1 MKLAHPSTRRRAS
14 ASYQAKTRV
23 NQGSQFWQITP
34 DSPNTHLYLFPP
46 CNGALYT
53 AKSTTPRTDIL
64 AQRQS
69 SVHKTLGAR
78 ATDSWEKVGGGS
90 RRGGGW
96 TCCANVRSVSQ
107 PEFTSKQTLA
117 SDTRP
122 CRPTRRDG
130 NPAFDHR
137 HRLDIQ
143 DVDKV
148 GIRRASAQRTL
159 VGPAIGCVLHS
170 GLGPRR
176 AERAATLEQICAALE
191 SGQSLILHPFALIC
205 YLHNRCPRGWFGS
218 ARRVGRPMQRNG
230 NNQCYN
236 TGAVIDPS
244 TSPLRPP
251 KSTHRRAQSQ

>member
-1 MKLAHPSTRRRAS
+1 MAPAYPSKRRHL
-14 ASYQAKTRV
+14 TTPV
-23 NQGSQFWQITP
+23 DQGSQFWQITP
-34 DSPNTHLYLFPP
+34 DSPKTHLYLFPP

-69 SVHKTLGAR
+69 SVHKTMGAR

-137 HRLDIQ
+137 HRLNIQ

-176 AERAATLEQICAALE
+176 AERAATHEQICTALE
-191 SGQSLILHPFALIC
+191 SGQ
-205 YLHNRCPRGWFGS
+205 CPRGWFGS

-230 NNQCYN
+230 KRPTN
-236 TGAVIDPS
+236 PS

-251 KSTHRRAQSQ
+251 KLTHSRA